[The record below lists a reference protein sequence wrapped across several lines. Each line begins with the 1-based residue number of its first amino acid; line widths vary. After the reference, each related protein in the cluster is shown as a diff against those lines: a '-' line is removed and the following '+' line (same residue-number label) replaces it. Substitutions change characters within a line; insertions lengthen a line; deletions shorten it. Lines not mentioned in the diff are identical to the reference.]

1 MRGLAAHLLSAL
13 LLGSFFN
20 SAVGWGVLFLDLVGR
35 HKRGGEGGEEGG
47 GGEKNFALRGDLP
60 GLGFGRVW
68 VEVSLTGERDR
79 GPSWTVLSCAWVEC
93 EEGSFATRVSRH
105 SWVDFIASCLVCC
118 LCQDI

>member
-47 GGEKNFALRGDLP
+47 GGRKKFRPPGGPTRPGFWSCLGRGIVD
-60 GLGFGRVW
+60 RR
-68 VEVSLTGERDR
+68 ER
-79 GPSWTVLSCAWVEC
+79 P
-93 EEGSFATRVSRH
+93 GSFMDST
-105 SWVDFIASCLVCC
+105 
-118 LCQDI
+118 